1 MQTINTL
8 LHIVQV
14 LVAVS
19 LVVLVL
25 VQHGKGADAGA
36 AFGSG
41 ASSTVFG
48 SRGAGSFLSRLTAVL
63 AAVFLINS
71 LLLAWLA
78 VSAVREQEGSVLD
91 QATPTRIT
99 APPAPDSGDAESA
112 PAPIELT
119 PVPAGQGAGDDVPEI
134 TDAPPSLSVEP
145 VEVMPEQTDSPVPPP
160 EEVSQPPGEDVP
172 SLPEEQAP
180 AGPTPALPQ

>member
-14 LVAVS
+14 LAAVS
-19 LVVLVL
+19 LIVLVL

-48 SRGAGSFLSRLTAVL
+48 SRGAGSFLSRLTAIL

-78 VSAVREQEGSVLD
+78 VSAVRQQEGSVLD

-99 APPAPDSGDAESA
+99 APPAPDSSDGESGTT
-112 PAPIELT
+112 PLEHT
-119 PVPAGQGAGDDVPEI
+119 PVPAGQEAGDDADVPAL
-134 TDAPPSLSVEP
+134 TDAPVSISLEP
-145 VEVMPEQTDSPVPPP
+145 VEAVPALTDGPVSPP
-160 EEVSQPPGEDVP
+160 EEAPQPPGEDVP
-172 SLPEEQAP
+172 SLPEEAPARQAP
-180 AGPTPALPQ
+180 DL